1 MPPKFE
7 AALQA
12 SLDAGA
18 QISYKRNSQVARL
31 GNTALTTGR
40 GTVTRAGQRY
50 QQLAAERGLDTSLDP
65 WNRGTRTR
73 GQTEYATRRSG
84 KEQAVGRH
92 PATYSRSR

>member
-65 WNRGTRTR
+65 WNRGTLTR
-73 GQTEYATRRSG
+73 GRREYATRRSG

-92 PATYSRSR
+92 PATYNRSR